1 MHSYYDVAFG
11 LGSNLKGRLQNLR
24 EAVEKLAYFGF
35 IIESKSNVF
44 ETEPW
49 GVADQPSFLNACV
62 RARIV
67 KTLSP
72 ANILRTIKK
81 IELGM
86 GRQKS
91 LRYGPRVI
99 DIDLLFMD
107 SIVYES
113 AFLSVPHKEIFNRA
127 FVLYPLSE
135 IFPNW
140 THPVTGE
147 NISNAAV
154 KYPCPIRIV
163 KL

>member
-1 MHSYYDVAFG
+1 MHTYYDVAFG

-24 EAVEKLAYFGF
+24 EAVEKLTYYGF

-62 RARIV
+62 RARICKTPSPV
-67 KTLSP
+67 K
-72 ANILRTIKK
+72 ILRSIKK

-86 GRQKS
+86 GREKS
-91 LRYGPRVI
+91 FRYGPRVI
-99 DIDLLFMD
+99 DIDLLLID

-135 IFPNW
+135 IFPDW

-147 NISNAAV
+147 NVSESV
-154 KYPCPIRIV
+154 LRYPCPTRIV